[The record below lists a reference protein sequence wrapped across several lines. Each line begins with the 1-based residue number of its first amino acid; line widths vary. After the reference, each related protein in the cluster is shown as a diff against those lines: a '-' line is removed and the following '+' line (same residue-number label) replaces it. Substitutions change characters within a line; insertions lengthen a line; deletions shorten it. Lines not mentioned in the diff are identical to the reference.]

1 MLQDSFLQH
10 TLPILGLPHSFTRLQ
25 QTLHICVQAEK
36 LEEMLKKKD
45 VKIDKVLNF
54 QVTSTI

>member
-1 MLQDSFLQH
+1 
-10 TLPILGLPHSFTRLQ
+10 
-25 QTLHICVQAEK
+25 VQAEK

-54 QVTSTI
+54 QVTSPI